1 MSDRF
6 TGYVYLALAMIVV
19 GSTVVASKVIGSGL
33 PVFTATALRFAIAFP
48 CFLLLMRV
56 TGARLP
62 RLGKRDWFLLV
73 LQAGAGSVGYTTL
86 LIAGMHLTSAADAAV
101 IIGTLPIVSAAIA
114 IVLLGERPQA
124 SLLLAVLLAG
134 AGVLS
139 IAVRADGANAGAQHS
154 LLGNALI
161 FAAIVCEG
169 LFILLNKRLKTA
181 IPPLAL
187 STIMTGLGL
196 ALSIIP
202 AVFEMPWQTPVTAK
216 AVWAVVYYAMV
227 PTVAG
232 FLLWYAGAAKVSGS
246 EAALFTALA
255 PVSAVV
261 LAVVVLGEVVSG
273 SQLTGIACVLLAIGG
288 MALLGNGGFVFL
300 KKTKNLTTEAQRH
313 RDNTE
318 NLK

>member
-1 MSDRF
+1 MSDRLL
-6 TGYVYLALAMIVV
+6 GYVYLALAMIVV

-48 CFLLLMRV
+48 CFLLLMRA
-56 TGARLP
+56 TGTRLP
-62 RLGKRDWFLLV
+62 RLGRRDWLLLV

-86 LIAGMHLTSAADAAV
+86 LISGMHLTSAADAGV

-139 IAVRADGANAGAQHS
+139 IAIRADGGGQHS

-161 FAAIVCEG
+161 FAAIICEG

-181 IPPLAL
+181 IAPLVL

-202 AVFEMPWQTPVTAK
+202 ALFEMPWKTPVTSD

-261 LAVVVLGEVVSG
+261 LAVVVLGEVVSR
-273 SQLTGIACVLLAIGG
+273 SQITGIACVLLAIGG
-288 MALLGNGGFVFL
+288 MALLGRRGVGVADE
-300 KKTKNLTTEAQRH
+300 KIS
-313 RDNTE
+313 
-318 NLK
+318 

>member
-1 MSDRF
+1 MSDRLL
-6 TGYVYLALAMIVV
+6 GYMYLALAMIVV

-48 CFLLLMRV
+48 CFLLLMRI
-56 TGARLP
+56 TGTRLP
-62 RLGKRDWFLLV
+62 RLGKQDLLLLV

-86 LIAGMHLTSAADAAV
+86 LISGMHLTSAADAAV

-139 IAVRADGANAGAQHS
+139 IAMRADGADNSSSHS

-161 FAAIVCEG
+161 FAAIICEG

-196 ALSIIP
+196 TLSIIP
-202 AVFEMPWQTPVTAK
+202 ALFEMPWQTPVTSD
-216 AVWAVVYYAMV
+216 AVWAVIYYAMV

-261 LAVVVLGEVVSG
+261 LAVVVLDEVVSN
-273 SQLTGIACVLLAIGG
+273 SQITGIACVLLAIGG
-288 MALLGNGGFVFL
+288 MALLGKRGDDAISNEREKIG
-300 KKTKNLTTEAQRH
+300 
-313 RDNTE
+313 E
-318 NLK
+318 NL

>member
-1 MSDRF
+1 MSDRLL
-6 TGYVYLALAMIVV
+6 GYVYLALAMIVV

-48 CFLLLMRV
+48 CFLFLMRV
-56 TGARLP
+56 TGTRLP
-62 RLGKRDWFLLV
+62 RLGKQDWLLLI

-86 LIAGMHLTSAADAAV
+86 LISGMHLTSGADAAV

-139 IAVRADGANAGAQHS
+139 IAMRADASGQHS

-161 FAAIVCEG
+161 FAAIICEG

-181 IPPLAL
+181 IAPLAL

-196 ALSIIP
+196 TLSIIP
-202 AVFEMPWQTPVTAK
+202 AVFEMPWQTPVTSD

-261 LAVVVLGEVVSG
+261 LAVVALGEVVSN
-273 SQLTGIACVLLAIGG
+273 SQITGIACVLLAIGG
-288 MALLGNGGFVFL
+288 MALFGKREDDVNSNEREKIG
-300 KKTKNLTTEAQRH
+300 
-313 RDNTE
+313 E
-318 NLK
+318 NL

>member
-33 PVFTATALRFAIAFP
+33 PVFTATALRFIIAFP
-48 CFLLLMRV
+48 CFLFLMRV
-56 TGARLP
+56 TGTRLP

-202 AVFEMPWQTPVTAK
+202 AVFEMPWQTPVTSK

-273 SQLTGIACVLLAIGG
+273 SQLTGIGCVLLAIGG
-288 MALLGNGGFVFL
+288 MAWFGKRG
-300 KKTKNLTTEAQRH
+300 EDA
-313 RDNTE
+313 
-318 NLK
+318 